1 MSREPQ
7 SPTHPAAP
15 PQAASPQPGRVVI
28 ISGPSGA
35 GKSTVVRELMNVCP
49 LPLGTSISATTR
61 KPRDAERDGI
71 DYFFLSEQRFTEL
84 RLQGAFIECR
94 QNFGLKHWYGTLK
107 DQVAAGLKAGKW
119 LILEIDV
126 LGAMEIL
133 THHRDL
139 EPLLIFIH
147 PGGLEELE
155 RRLRDRATE
164 SEESLA
170 ARLKTADA
178 EMRYRSRYQHEIINT
193 SVAEAAVQICQ
204 ILQHAQELNTCS
216 KS

>member
-1 MSREPQ
+1 MSRV
-7 SPTHPAAP
+7 P
-15 PQAASPQPGRVVI
+15 PKPRRQPNTPSEGNIRPGRVVI

-35 GKSTVVRELMNVCP
+35 GKSTVVKELMNVCP
-49 LPLGTSISATTR
+49 LPLDTSISATTR
-61 KPRDAERDGI
+61 QPRDAERDGI
-71 DYFFLSEQRFTEL
+71 DYFFLSEKRFAEL
-84 RLQGAFIECR
+84 REQGAFIECR

-126 LGAMEIL
+126 MGAMEIL
-133 THHRDL
+133 THHPDL
-139 EPLLIFIH
+139 DPLLIFIH

-155 RRLRDRATE
+155 RRLRERATE
-164 SEESLA
+164 SEESLL
-170 ARLKTADA
+170 ARLQTAEA

-193 SVAEAAVQICQ
+193 SVSEAAVQICQ